1 MGWQEEYDQ
10 QAWHDNDSNDDFD
23 DLSYDD
29 DDDRNDDD
37 DEGGIKINQSK
48 YQLGVCLGHFDGI
61 CERNHHNGCDRFCYF
76 CLW

>member
-23 DLSYDD
+23 DLSDDD

-37 DEGGIKINQSK
+37 DEGVHDKLSIWK
-48 YQLGVCLGHFDGI
+48 
-61 CERNHHNGCDRFCYF
+61 
-76 CLW
+76 